1 MRKKHIPVA
10 RVLPYRYNV
19 SFYTKREDMVG
30 LGDKDLDYF
39 EGQYGVTMFL
49 GDSSVAV
56 GVFNRDVSTLVHEC
70 VHVMTGIFDRIG
82 MPIRWECDEAFA
94 YSVQQLFIDLKGYM
108 K

>member
-1 MRKKHIPVA
+1 MRKKHIPVV
-10 RVLPYRYNV
+10 RVLPYGYNV
-19 SFYTKREDMVG
+19 SFYTKREDMAE
-30 LGDKDLDYF
+30 LGGKDLDYF
-39 EGQYGVTMFL
+39 EEQSGVTMFL
-49 GDSSVAV
+49 GGSSVAV

-82 MPIRWECDEAFA
+82 MPIKWVCDEAFA